1 MKDSPPV
8 DTVSKRSIVVGIG
21 NPMLK
26 DDRVGIEVVEALE
39 AKGAEVETAILYS
52 VGFDV
57 LDAIMGFDEAVIVDA
72 CQMGMAP
79 GTILEI
85 TPEEMFDHNHLVN
98 SHAVTLGSTLQT
110 GQMLFPE
117 EMPQKL
123 KLILVEVED
132 ISAFS
137 TQCTPVVCH
146 AIQDVVARI
155 HPMAADG

>member
-1 MKDSPPV
+1 MAHA
-8 DTVSKRSIVVGIG
+8 TKRSIVVGIG
-21 NPMLK
+21 NPLLK

-39 AKGAEVETAILYS
+39 ARGSAVDTAILYS

-57 LDAIMGFDEAVIVDA
+57 LDTIMGYDEAVIVDA

-85 TPEEMFDHNHLVN
+85 TPEEMFDHNNLVN

-117 EMPQKL
+117 EMPGNIRL
-123 KLILVEVED
+123 MLVEVED
-132 ISAFS
+132 ISTFS
-137 TQCTPVVCH
+137 TKCTPVVCH
-146 AIQDVVARI
+146 AIDDVVARI
-155 HPMAADG
+155 HSA